1 MTSNNGFVRITFV
14 RYLTGH
20 EIKTLDNLITR
31 KVIRRVKK
39 QKEKALTPVQIRIVK
54 YLYDNRDKDI
64 FQRDIEKKIAVR
76 RSTASEIL
84 KVMEKNGMIKRVD
97 IKDDLRVK
105 KIILV
110 DDYVKRIDELEKNI
124 DDFQRELLQGINS
137 EDLDIFFSV
146 VDKMKENLSRN
157 DEEDKNV

>member
-1 MTSNNGFVRITFV
+1 MQRVV
-14 RYLTGH
+14 GH

>member
-1 MTSNNGFVRITFV
+1 MQRIV
-14 RYLTGH
+14 GH